1 MRYLYRLGLAFVIA
15 LLLSVPGVPGDDDD
29 DDGGRSMGGS
39 RVVAFCMDICLNEL
53 PDCGLFCTEVCGG
66 DQLCMD
72 ECAGLCTDEV
82 NMCIDDCVAAIPPGF
97 FGGGDDDDDDDG
109 DLLGLP
115 NDDDDDDDDLVSR
128 GRQRLGIGTAET
140 DRSNSNVERNNN
152 KSNKS

>member
-1 MRYLYRLGLAFVIA
+1 
-15 LLLSVPGVPGDDDD
+15 
-29 DDGGRSMGGS
+29 
-39 RVVAFCMDICLNEL
+39 
-53 PDCGLFCTEVCGG
+53 
-66 DQLCMD
+66 MD

-140 DRSNSNVERNNN
+140 DRRNSNVERNNN
-152 KSNKS
+152 KRHSPRADKSRRH